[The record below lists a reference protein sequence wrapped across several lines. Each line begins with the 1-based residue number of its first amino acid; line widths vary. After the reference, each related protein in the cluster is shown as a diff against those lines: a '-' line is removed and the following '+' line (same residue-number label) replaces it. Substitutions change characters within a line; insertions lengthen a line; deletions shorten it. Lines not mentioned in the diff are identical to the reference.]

1 MGRFWPNF
9 VLGRFWPSFFWARP
23 GPIFLGFVLFPR
35 VFLCL
40 FLLVLE
46 YIFMSLKIQNL
57 VLKYTVFI
65 KTFKNTKKFENRKNV
80 FVHTAKSLKAKKNHI
95 VFFIRQKTMF

>member
-1 MGRFWPNF
+1 LFWVGSGPVSF
-9 VLGRFWPSFFWARP
+9 GPGQAPFFWDLYY
-23 GPIFLGFVLFPR
+23 FLAYFYAF
-35 VFLCL
+35 

-57 VLKYTVFI
+57 VLKYLVFI
-65 KTFKNTKKFENRKNV
+65 KTFKNTKKFENKKNV